1 MKKIIALSLLLCML
15 CSFFAFGVAAEDEQ
29 ELTQLKFGSDGK
41 FTVLQ
46 LTDMQDDYFL
56 ADGLIEFIEKSIE
69 VTDPDFI
76 VITGDIVEN
85 SRAGDISDSEIFKE
99 GVTVDGDYE
108 ATLANTKKAVEQI
121 FAPLEA
127 SGIPYAVTQGNND
140 YSSGVSL
147 DDWMDIYAQY
157 PNCIT
162 AEYCDML
169 SGKIDYYIPVISS
182 TSDEPAFGIWM
193 LDNGKGFSEEQLKWF
208 KSYYNFGVPGVVF
221 EHVPIDDIGNL
232 YEECKIWDEGALISG
247 AKAYR
252 LNDELA
258 LGHAEGVIKPGTTT
272 EKFTAF
278 KEKNVVGAFYG
289 HWHTSGYT
297 GVWDG
302 ITLGLTY
309 GCQFSKQGPY
319 GVRTV
324 TLDEQ
329 TGTIETVLYEYV
341 DGEFTA
347 QSGEPYAVYDNAFDK
362 ALAGI
367 IGFFETIFNALKYAL
382 KF

>member
-1 MKKIIALSLLLCML
+1 MKKFTSLMLSFTLL
-15 CSFFAFGVAAEDEQ
+15 CSFLALSANAEESE
-29 ELTQLKFGSDGK
+29 ELTELTFDSDGK

-46 LTDMQDDYFL
+46 LTDPQEDACI

-69 VTDPDFI
+69 ATDPDFI

-85 SRAGDISDSEIFKE
+85 SRAGDISDSEKFKE

-108 ATLANTKKAVEQI
+108 KTLENTKKAVSQI

-140 YSSGVSL
+140 YSSEVTL
-147 DDWMDIYAQY
+147 EDWMAIYAEY

-169 SGKIDYYIPVISS
+169 STKIDYYVPVYSAS
-182 TSDEPAFGIWM
+182 GEPKFGLWM
-193 LDNGKGFSEEQLKWF
+193 LDNGKGFGEEQLRWF
-208 KSYYNFGVPGVVF
+208 NSYENGGVPGVVF
-221 EHVPIDDIGNL
+221 EHVPLDDVGNL
-232 YEECKIWDEGALISG
+232 YEECNVWDEGALLDG
-247 AKAYR
+247 TKAYR
-252 LNDELA
+252 LNGEIA
-258 LGHAEGVIKPGTTT
+258 HGHAEGIITPGTTT
-272 EKFTAF
+272 DVF
-278 KEKNVVGAFYG
+278 KAYKAKNVVGAFFG

-302 ITLGLTY
+302 ITFGMTY
-309 GCQFSKQGPY
+309 GCQFSKMGPY

-329 TGTIETVLYEYV
+329 SGTVETTLYEYV
-341 DGEFTA
+341 NGEFAEQIDT
-347 QSGEPYAVYDNAFDK
+347 PYAEYDNAFDE
-362 ALAGI
+362 ALGAI
-367 IGFFETIFNALKYAL
+367 ICFFENIFNALKYAL